1 MSSFDYQIQCDELTD
16 YRPTEADLAE
26 YAVWCDE
33 QALAQDAANAWQ
45 DAEDALQQG
54 EDDYVWDDE
63 AIEWEEGMRYDN
75 LYDYDGLS

>member
-1 MSSFDYQIQCDELTD
+1 MSSFDYQIQCDELT
-16 YRPTEADLAE
+16 YEPTDADLAE

-33 QALAQDAANAWQ
+33 QAQAQDAANAWQ